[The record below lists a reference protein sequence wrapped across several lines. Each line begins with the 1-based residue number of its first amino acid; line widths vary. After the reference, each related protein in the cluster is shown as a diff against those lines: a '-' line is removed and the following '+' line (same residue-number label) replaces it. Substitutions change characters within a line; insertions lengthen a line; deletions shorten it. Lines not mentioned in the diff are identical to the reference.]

1 MATAARADP
10 TLFLFNIM
18 NINQRLCW
26 ISVTKTSGVVEKNE
40 KQINHVRCAIK
51 LNTRLITILDSRR
64 RRRLSKNVNKVE
76 QSPECQL
83 LSLWRSNEKEKKKQ
97 KQNYSPPFIGREKL
111 SVVSRLRLTGR
122 VVGKNN
128 KEKQKKPRIFQERN
142 TMDRVSLR
150 ERARD
155 TLGSRGTRQDQ
166 ESWKGKRILLLLL

>member
-1 MATAARADP
+1 MA
-10 TLFLFNIM
+10 
-18 NINQRLCW
+18 
-26 ISVTKTSGVVEKNE
+26 
-40 KQINHVRCAIK
+40 
-51 LNTRLITILDSRR
+51 ILDSRR

-83 LSLWRSNEKEKKKQ
+83 LSLWRSNEKEKKKKQ

-155 TLGSRGTRQDQ
+155 TMGSRGTRQDQ